1 MQIHFSF
8 SISFP
13 FKRKASVRAHNDL
26 TPHLRYPFMALAQK
40 QVRKQRCACRPST
53 IRNYLTALRS
63 FDSFRSGSD
72 LDVRQVTSEVIQAY
86 QQWLSSHR
94 VSRNTSSAYLRSL
107 RALYNKVY
115 PHSLIRRANPFLGA
129 FTGNA
134 PTAKRALGADDVRRL
149 SMLDISATDAT
160 LRLVRDVFLFS
171 IYAMGMP
178 FVDVA
183 RLRYEQIAD
192 GYLVYERRKTGQ
204 TIRVKMDQRML
215 VIIRR
220 YQRQAAP
227 PDTDYV
233 FPILASLDGSL
244 QGTRRYASALGWYNR
259 QLKRLTAMAHI
270 RRPLSSYVARHTW
283 ASLAYRSHVALPVI
297 SEALGHTNI
306 RTTQIYIKSLGGSAI
321 FQANKRIWDGVFRNT
336 SCKEV
341 CSNIYNNNDSH

>member
-1 MQIHFSF
+1 MQIQFHFSF
-8 SISFP
+8 SFHQKQ
-13 FKRKASVRAHNDL
+13 KRDELPRAVSASRMRH
-26 TPHLRYPFMALAQK
+26 PFMVLAHK
-40 QVRKQRCACRPST
+40 QVERQRRECRPST
-53 IRNYLTALRS
+53 INNYLTALRS
-63 FDSFRSGSD
+63 FESFRSGRD
-72 LDVRQVTSEVIQAY
+72 LDVRQLTAEVISAY
-86 QQWLSSHR
+86 QQWLSSR
-94 VSRNTSSAYLRSL
+94 QVSRNASSAYLRSL

-115 PHSLIRRANPFLGA
+115 PRSLVRRPNPFLGA

-149 SMLDISATDAT
+149 SMLDIPAQDAS

-183 RLRYEQIAD
+183 RLRYGQIAD

-204 TIRVKMDQRML
+204 TIHVKMDQRL
-215 VIIRR
+215 LCIVRR
-220 YQRQAAP
+220 YQRQAVP
-227 PDTDYV
+227 PATSYV
-233 FPILASLDGSL
+233 FPILASVDGCG
-244 QGTRRYASALGWYNR
+244 QDARRYASALGWYNR
-259 QLKRLTAMAHI
+259 HLKRLTAMAHI

-341 CSNIYNNNDSH
+341 CSGINSN